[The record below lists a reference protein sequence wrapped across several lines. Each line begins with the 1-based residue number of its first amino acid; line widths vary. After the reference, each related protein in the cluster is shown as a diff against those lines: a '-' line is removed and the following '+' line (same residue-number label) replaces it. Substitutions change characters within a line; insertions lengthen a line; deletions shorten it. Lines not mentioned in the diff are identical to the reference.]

1 MKKFISVI
9 ALLFMLIMPTFAKQF
24 SVVYDVIMMDSETIS
39 AKINNYLN
47 HGYKLVSM
55 VAISNRNDRIKTS
68 GFTTSIIV
76 VFDDCTE
83 EKK

>member
-9 ALLFMLIMPTFAKQF
+9 TLLFMLIAPTFAKQF
-24 SVVYDVIMMDSETIS
+24 SIVYDTTMMDSETIS

-55 VAISNRNDRIKTS
+55 VAISNKRDKVIAE

-76 VFDDCTE
+76 VFDDCME
-83 EKK
+83 